1 VTDRIVETEYDRK
14 QLLRY
19 LEKQAAPFTVS
30 ITPGKHRTTHQNRL
44 QRRWMQ
50 EIGEQS
56 GMTAEEAR
64 AFCKLHFA
72 IPILRRENEAFRARY
87 DAIVKPLTYEQK
99 LALMA
104 EPLDMPATRIMTTK
118 QKHEY
123 LDTIFRHFSGEG
135 LVLTN
140 PEDLRRVA

>member
-1 VTDRIVETEYDRK
+1 MVDRIVETDADKR
-14 QLLRY
+14 LLIRFI
-19 LEKQAAPFTVS
+19 EKQTPPFTIS
-30 ITPGKHRTTHQNRL
+30 ITPGKHRTTAQNRT

-72 IPILRRENEAFRARY
+72 IPILRRENDAFRARY

-104 EPLDMPATRIMTTK
+104 EPLDLPATRIMTTK

-123 LDTIFRHFSGEG
+123 LDTVFRHFSGEG

-140 PEDLRRVA
+140 PEDLRRAA